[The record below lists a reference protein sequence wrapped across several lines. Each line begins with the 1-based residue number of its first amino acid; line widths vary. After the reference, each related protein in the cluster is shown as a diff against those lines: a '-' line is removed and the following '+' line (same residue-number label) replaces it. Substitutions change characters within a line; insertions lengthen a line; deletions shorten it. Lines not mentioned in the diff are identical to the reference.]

1 MRRAAP
7 VAALGVCGA
16 AWGLTLPLLRVA
28 VSTGYPPLGLIL
40 WHKAIMAGVLG
51 ALLVPLR
58 LAPPLRLRH
67 LGLFAA
73 VAVFGAILPGYF
85 TFLTAA
91 ELPAGVRA
99 LVIAVVPM
107 FALPMALALGFER
120 PDPRRALGVM
130 LGALAVALIA
140 MPGAGLPPAASAAM
154 ILLALLSP
162 LSYGIEANYLAWRG
176 SDGLHPFQLLFGA
189 ALVGIALTWPLAAA
203 TGQVVSLAHRWGAV
217 EWAVLLSG
225 LLNALAYSGYV
236 WLVGRGGS
244 VFASQISYLVTAFGV
259 LWSMALLGER
269 YSLWVWAAFVLMLG
283 GIALVQPRPARAQ
296 SP

>member
-1 MRRAAP
+1 MAA
-7 VAALGVCGA
+7 VLA
-16 AWGLTLPLLRVA
+16 PLLAVMRLGPGLARRRV
-28 VSTGYPPLGLIL
+28 
-40 WHKAIMAGVLG
+40 
-51 ALLVPLR
+51 
-58 LAPPLRLRH
+58 
-67 LGLFAA
+67 GLFSG

-162 LSYGIEANYLAWRG
+162 LSYGIEANYL
-176 SDGLHPFQLLFGA
+176 D
-189 ALVGIALTWPLAAA
+189 
-203 TGQVVSLAHRWGAV
+203 
-217 EWAVLLSG
+217 
-225 LLNALAYSGYV
+225 
-236 WLVGRGGS
+236 
-244 VFASQISYLVTAFGV
+244 
-259 LWSMALLGER
+259 
-269 YSLWVWAAFVLMLG
+269 
-283 GIALVQPRPARAQ
+283 
-296 SP
+296 